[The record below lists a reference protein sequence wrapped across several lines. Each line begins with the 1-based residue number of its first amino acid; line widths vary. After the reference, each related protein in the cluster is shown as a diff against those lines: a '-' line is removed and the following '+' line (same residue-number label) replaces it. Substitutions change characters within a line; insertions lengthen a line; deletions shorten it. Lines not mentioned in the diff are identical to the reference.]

1 MKGVIM
7 NKGLTLIEVI
17 ISLAVI
23 GLVITPLMSMFVF
36 AAQINSESSLKLK
49 SVLTAQK
56 YIEEF
61 KASEELNFGNY
72 VFNSDTGAYEKT
84 VVQTA
89 DEFGAQIII
98 RSERSHLYS
107 IEVSV
112 FDGSEVI
119 CSINSSKIIN

>member
-1 MKGVIM
+1 M

-17 ISLAVI
+17 ISFAVI
-23 GLVITPLMSMFVF
+23 GFAITPLMSLFVV
-36 AAQINSESSLKLK
+36 AAQINSESSLTLK

-61 KASEELNFGNY
+61 KASEELDFNNY

-84 VVQTA
+84 VTQTD
-89 DEFGAQIII
+89 DEFGAEIRI

-112 FDGSEVI
+112 LDGNEVV
-119 CSINSSKIIN
+119 CSLNSSKIIN

>member
-1 MKGVIM
+1 M

-36 AAQINSESSLKLK
+36 AAQINSESSLELK

-61 KASEELNFGNY
+61 KASEELDFCNY
-72 VFNSDTGAYEKT
+72 VFNSDMGAYEKT

-89 DEFGAQIII
+89 DEFGAQIRIQ
-98 RSERSHLYS
+98 SERSHLYS
-107 IEVSV
+107 IEVSI

>member
-1 MKGVIM
+1 M

-36 AAQINSESSLKLK
+36 AAQINSESSLEWK

-61 KASEELNFGNY
+61 KASEELDFGNY

-89 DEFGAQIII
+89 DEFGAQIRI
-98 RSERSHLYS
+98 RSERSHLYL

-112 FDGSEVI
+112 YDGSELI

>member
-1 MKGVIM
+1 M

-17 ISLAVI
+17 ISFAVI
-23 GLVITPLMSMFVF
+23 GLAIAPLMSMFVF
-36 AAQINSESSLKLK
+36 AAQVNNESSLQMK

-61 KASEELNFGNY
+61 KASEELDFDNY
-72 VFNSDTGAYEKT
+72 LFNSDTGAYEKT
-84 VVQTA
+84 VAQTA
-89 DEFGAQIII
+89 GEFGAEISI

-107 IEVSV
+107 IEVYV
-112 FDGSEVI
+112 LDGSEVI

>member
-1 MKGVIM
+1 M

-36 AAQINSESSLKLK
+36 AAQINSESSLELK

-61 KASEELNFGNY
+61 KASEELDFGNY
-72 VFNSDTGAYEKT
+72 VFNSDMGAYEKT

-89 DEFGAQIII
+89 DEFGAQIRIQ
-98 RSERSHLYS
+98 SERSHLYS
-107 IEVSV
+107 IEVSI

>member
-1 MKGVIM
+1 M

-17 ISLAVI
+17 ISFAVI
-23 GLVITPLMSMFVF
+23 GLAITPLMSLFVV

-61 KASEELNFGNY
+61 KASEELDFGNY
-72 VFNSDTGAYEKT
+72 VFNSDTSAYEKT
-84 VVQTA
+84 VAQT
-89 DEFGAQIII
+89 DGEFGAEIRI
-98 RSERSHLYS
+98 RSERSHLYI

-112 FDGSEVI
+112 LDGNEVV
-119 CSINSSKIIN
+119 CSLNSSKIIN